1 MSRKWYGSLD
11 NRIEENRQFC
21 DEIVVG
27 TGMTE
32 YSWSDRHAYEVVEV
46 TDQKHVKVREYDHK
60 RPDDDK
66 DYSYTNKWVLISN
79 ENNPIM
85 ELVKRGKYWYS
96 VVKCTVE
103 EAKEILEHGDIDD
116 RLWAC
121 HNDFNLEEIISSGKT
136 KTRYH
141 KRNVS
146 FGKAEYY
153 FDYEF

>member
-1 MSRKWYGSLD
+1 MGKWYGSLN
-11 NRIEENRQFC
+11 NRVEENRQFV
-21 DEIVVG
+21 DEIKVG
-27 TGMTE
+27 DGMTE
-32 YSWSDRHAYEVVEV
+32 YFWSDHHAYEVVEV
-46 TDQKHVKVREYDHK
+46 KDQKHVLVREYDHK
-60 RPDDDK
+60 HIGD
-66 DYSYTNKWVLISN
+66 SYENKWELISN
-79 ENNPIM
+79 AENPIT

-103 EAKEILEHGDIDD
+103 EAKEILDGTDNIDD

-121 HNDFNLEEIISSGKT
+121 HNDFNLEEIVASGKT

-153 FDYEF
+153 YDYEF